1 MIQAV
6 TISCATTQRT
16 ADTFFA
22 APTPMIE
29 PVIVCVVET
38 GMPR

>member
-6 TISCATTQRT
+6 TIPFATPQRT

-22 APTPMIE
+22 APTPAKVPNAIAA
-29 PVIVCVVET
+29 
-38 GMPR
+38 